1 MNYKIWSI
9 ATLFLCLHFFPLTAL
24 ADTIYLKNG
33 KTITV
38 EKAWQED
45 DQVCFIFSDMQA
57 SIPQSKVTRIECD
70 SGDTGKSNTMKNHDR
85 VANKIS
91 DPQPAEDIQ
100 PDSINQTAETASTAP
115 QPAKTLALRTDGFG
129 GLRWG
134 ARVTNI
140 SGLEKIQTE
149 SGLKDVVE
157 YVRPDDTLKFEEL
170 NLKSIVYAFWR
181 DELYT
186 VTVWTQ
192 GLSNYKA
199 LHQNVVDQFGNGSR
213 PDSASEKYL
222 WSDGPSDIMLKYEKD
237 GQYGMLWMRCKELD
251 RKFKLS
257 KLNGH
262 TSYLKWMKSRN

>member
-1 MNYKIWSI
+1 
-9 ATLFLCLHFFPLTAL
+9 L
-24 ADTIYLKNG
+24 
-33 KTITV
+33 
-38 EKAWQED
+38 E
-45 DQVCFIFSDMQA
+45 
-57 SIPQSKVTRIECD
+57 
-70 SGDTGKSNTMKNHDR
+70 NHDR
-85 VANKIS
+85 VAKKIS
-91 DPQPAEDIQ
+91 DPQPAENIQ
-100 PDSINQTAETASTAP
+100 PDSINLTADTPSTAP
-115 QPAKTLALRTDGFG
+115 EPANTLVLRTDGFG

-140 SGLEKIQTE
+140 SGLEKIQNE
-149 SGLKDVVE
+149 SGLNDVVE
-157 YVRPDDTLKFEEL
+157 YVRPDDTLKLGEI
-170 NLKSIVYAFWR
+170 NLKSVVYAFWR

-199 LHQNVVDQFGNGSR
+199 LRRKVVDQFGNGTR
-213 PDSASEKYL
+213 LDSASERYL
-222 WSDGPSDIMLKYEKD
+222 WSDGPSDIMLKYDED